1 MASRATERRHNSG
14 GTRPPAPG
22 DLDYRNYLA
31 ADRVADQSAIFA
43 ATRGGTNEVVTEM
56 DNRDDRAARH
66 GGWGRTRTAPGR
78 SRRSDAQYARGD
90 RRDERGGDEPTWT
103 QNAPEDRTTKTPDRD
118 RPSGRA
124 IARDRWLDSRG
135 RAGASARRASKD
147 PAKGRGTKRKSWR
160 VPAIVIGVVVCLL
173 AAGTPGAADAYGR
186 YPHLHNL
193 ASDGTHHLRVVQ
205 GLLQGKNLLT
215 QLTSPTTLPT
225 LTAELVA
232 ARADFHQLR
241 GELGAPEGALGIAAH
256 LPRLGDTISTAAT
269 LAAAADEACQAG
281 LILTDAA
288 KPAVAWLKAGL
299 FAQTVP

>member
-1 MASRATERRHNSG
+1 T
-14 GTRPPAPG
+14 
-22 DLDYRNYLA
+22 
-31 ADRVADQSAIFA
+31 
-43 ATRGGTNEVVTEM
+43 
-56 DNRDDRAARH
+56 
-66 GGWGRTRTAPGR
+66 
-78 SRRSDAQYARGD
+78 
-90 RRDERGGDEPTWT
+90 
-103 QNAPEDRTTKTPDRD
+103 
-118 RPSGRA
+118 
-124 IARDRWLDSRG
+124 
-135 RAGASARRASKD
+135 
-147 PAKGRGTKRKSWR
+147 
-160 VPAIVIGVVVCLL
+160 
-173 AAGTPGAADAYGR
+173 
-186 YPHLHNL
+186 HLHNL

-288 KPAVAWLKAGL
+288 KPAVAWLKAGF
-299 FAQTVP
+299 FAKTVPAGQAPPPPALTQEKVDQIMTDWNSALTHLDQAIAYAGKADLSAIPSSLLPASQATQLRPLLGKWDGTRKQLMNPGDCVAVPPRLLGVKAPLQLLVLLQDRSELRSTGGFMGNYTQLTVQGGQVQPFKLHDTYCLDYPYYGAHGPGCPDDPS